1 MAEAAQAGA
10 PRRKQRPPPKIA
22 AVQKIEQVTPHVVR
36 VTFQGDELAD
46 FGLPRPGA
54 HIKLL
59 FVPKGTTWDR
69 FDPEQPRPT
78 SRTYTPRFYDREAR
92 TLSVE
97 FVLHGDGLAANWVR
111 NAKPGD
117 EMYISAN
124 PGGGYDVPLDATSM
138 IVIADDTAVPG
149 AGMVI
154 EAAPAGCA
162 VTALCE
168 VLDAKEE
175 RPLSPSVK
183 LAPRWLHRDNAQAC
197 SILEREAIALAAPA
211 DAVWWIACEAN
222 AMRRIR
228 THLLKERKVDPAK
241 IHTRGYWRLGET
253 NYPDHDYGND

>member
-10 PRRKQRPPPKIA
+10 PRRKQRPPPKVA
-22 AVQKIEQVTPHVVR
+22 GVETIEQITPHVVR
-36 VTFQGDELAD
+36 ITFQGDELAE
-46 FGLPRPGA
+46 FGPPRPGG

-59 FVPKGTTWDR
+59 FVPKGATWDR

-78 SRTYTPRFYDREAR
+78 SRTYTPRFYDRETR
-92 TLSVE
+92 RLGVE

-111 NAKPGD
+111 SAASGD
-117 EMYISAN
+117 QMYFSG
-124 PGGGYDVPLDATSM
+124 PGGGYDVPADAANM
-138 IVIADDTAVPG
+138 IVVADDTAVPG

-154 EAAPAGCA
+154 EAAPAGCT

-175 RPLSPSVK
+175 RPLSPTVK
-183 LAPRWLHRDNAQAC
+183 LAPRWLHRERAQAC
-197 SILEREAIALAAPA
+197 SILEREAIALTAPA
-211 DAVWWIACEAN
+211 DANWWIACEAN